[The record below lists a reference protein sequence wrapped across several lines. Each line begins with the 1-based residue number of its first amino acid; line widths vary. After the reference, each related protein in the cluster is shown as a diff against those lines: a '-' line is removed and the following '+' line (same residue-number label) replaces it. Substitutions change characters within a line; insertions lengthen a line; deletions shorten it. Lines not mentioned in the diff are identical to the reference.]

1 MRFKVNPDN
10 ITSILEVYLMRDD
23 PLTQTDEQNVAEI
36 LSEKCAIDLSIWQIT
51 DITITSNIWTVHGKF
66 GSAIKENQQWSEAR
80 NRQLKVQIRYKRIAP
95 DNKSD
100 FYNELLAEL
109 SRKSPKREAFKSPLT
124 NGAAMLVDLP
134 DRHLG
139 RLSYGKET
147 GSNYDIKIAVDRSMR
162 SIDYFL
168 DEAKYANKRNPI
180 EKIIYPLGNDFFNY
194 NHAKPFPQ
202 TSNGTPQES
211 DVRFQKM
218 FFVGSSLEIKQI
230 EASANIAPVEVFVI
244 PGNHDEELAFYLG
257 QVIHAWFRN
266 NKRVTV
272 NISPTPRK
280 YYQHGKNLLGFDHGQ
295 WPTFERLFSNMV
307 FESEEMWH
315 NTLFKYFYTGHAHHK
330 EVKAKLVKVEEDL
343 NGILFDRLASLSSRD
358 YYETIKGFISIKMA
372 EAFLFD
378 KELGKRYSFCY
389 QLPLPMQ
396 SDN

>member
-1 MRFKVNPDN
+1 MSFKVNPDN
-10 ITSILEVYLMRDD
+10 ITSILEVYLKRDD
-23 PLTQTDEQNVAEI
+23 PLTGEDEQNIAEH
-36 LSEKCAIDLSIWQIT
+36 LTEKFGVDQTIWSIK
-51 DITITSNIWTVHGKF
+51 DIRIIANIWTVHGKF
-66 GSAIKENQQWSEAR
+66 GRAAEGNQRWSEAT
-80 NRQLKVQIRYKRIAP
+80 NRQLKVVISYNRIAP
-95 DNKSD
+95 DNKSE
-100 FYNELLAEL
+100 FYDELLAEL

-124 NGAAMLVDLP
+124 NGSALLVDLP

-147 GSNYDIKIAVDRSMR
+147 GSNYDIKIAVDRSMY
-162 SIDYFL
+162 SVDYFL

-194 NHAKPFPQ
+194 NHAKPYPQ

-266 NKRVTV
+266 NKRVIV

-280 YYQHGKNLLGFDHGQ
+280 YCQHGKVMLGFDHGQ
-295 WPTFERLFSNMV
+295 WPTFERLFANMA
-307 FESEEMWH
+307 FEANDMWSK
-315 NTLFKYFYTGHAHHK
+315 TLFKHFYTGHSHHK
-330 EVKAKLVKVEEDL
+330 EVKTKLVKVEEDL
-343 NGILFDRLASLSSRD
+343 NGVMFDRLASLSSRD
-358 YYETIKGFISIKMA
+358 YYETIKGFISVKMA

-378 KELGKRYSFCY
+378 KELGKRYSFTY
-389 QLPLPMQ
+389 QLPLPMHT
-396 SDN
+396 DN